1 MRLHPQITHGDQ
13 ALASQPVIRHPG
25 LGGQRPGQVPIAL
38 GAERRQYCLPFAR
51 PQGQE
56 VAHLSADA
64 TPLFPVTH
72 AHPPTQ
78 PVVPF
83 GDRTVVVRDAE
94 VTHPPADVLGELVE
108 RPWRRPNC
116 DR

>member
-1 MRLHPQITHGDQ
+1 MRLHPAITDRDQ

-51 PQGQE
+51 PQSQE
-56 VAHLSADA
+56 VAHLGADA
-64 TPLFPVTH
+64 APLFPVAH

-83 GDRTVVVRDAE
+83 
-94 VTHPPADVLGELVE
+94 EL
-108 RPWRRPNC
+108 R
-116 DR
+116 